1 MMKRSRQQ
9 RSVNHAP
16 LIRTPL
22 SGHIAAN
29 QRGMEMLSAL
39 DLVRRIEA
47 GELKPRGAVDICA
60 EAIAAR
66 EKEVGAFVVLDLDA
80 ARRAADVPG
89 VAALPLRGLP
99 VAFKDIFDTADL
111 PTQYG
116 SPIYAGYRP
125 LADASAVALTRRAG
139 GVMLGKTVTTQFAS
153 LVPSA
158 TRNPRNGA
166 HTPGGSSAGSAAAVA
181 AGMVPLAF
189 GTQTAGSVIRP
200 AAYCGVAG
208 FKPSYRLIPMVGV
221 KPVSWHLD
229 TAGLFGAGVADVAF
243 AAAAVLDRDLRVD
256 RAQPAA
262 PRIALTRTHLWPQA
276 SAAMQNAV
284 ETAGRIAAVAGARVT
299 DVTLP
304 PILEEAYEAQ
314 YTVQDYEN
322 IRALAFEYDRHR
334 DRIDPLLRDQL
345 TAALAITA
353 DQYDAARR
361 TASRG
366 RQALADAMADF
377 DVILTPSAPGAAP
390 AGLSAT
396 GNPMF
401 NRLWTLM
408 GSPCVNVAGLSEN
421 ELPLG
426 VQIVGRFG
434 RDRATLEAALFVEQ
448 AIRRKVGA

>member
-1 MMKRSRQQ
+1 
-9 RSVNHAP
+9 
-16 LIRTPL
+16 
-22 SGHIAAN
+22 
-29 QRGMEMLSAL
+29 MLSAL
-39 DLVRRIEA
+39 DLARRIEA
-47 GELKPRGAVDICA
+47 GELTPRNAVELCA

-66 EKEVGAFVVLDLDA
+66 EKDVGAFAALDLDA
-80 ARRAADVPG
+80 ARRAADAPG
-89 VAALPLRGLP
+89 LAALPLRGMP
-99 VAFKDIFDTADL
+99 VAFKDIFATADL

-125 LADASAVALTRRAG
+125 PADASAVALTRRAG
-139 GVMLGKTVTTQFAS
+139 GVVIGKTVTTQFAS
-153 LVPSA
+153 LVPSV
-158 TRNPRNGA
+158 TCNPHNLA

-181 AGMVPLAF
+181 AGFVPITF

-200 AAYCGVAG
+200 AAFCGVAG

-221 KPVSWHLD
+221 KDVSWHLD

-256 RAQPAA
+256 RAAPAA
-262 PRIALTRTHLWPQA
+262 PRIALTRTHLWQEA
-276 SAAMQNAV
+276 STAMQKAV
-284 ETAGRIAAVAGARVT
+284 ETAGRVAAAAGAKVT
-299 DVTLP
+299 ELTLP
-304 PILEEAYEAQ
+304 PILEDAYEAQ
-314 YTVQDYEN
+314 YTIQDYEN
-322 IRALAFEYDRHR
+322 VRALAFEYDRHR
-334 DRIDPLLRDQL
+334 DRIDPLLRDHL

-377 DVILTPSAPGAAP
+377 DVIVTPSAPGAAP
-390 AGLSAT
+390 AGLGAT

-408 GSPCVNVAGLSEN
+408 GAPCVNVPGLRESA
-421 ELPLG
+421 LPLG

-434 RDRATLEAALFVEQ
+434 RDRLTLEAALFVEQ
-448 AIRRKVGA
+448 AIKRKTVG

>member
-1 MMKRSRQQ
+1 
-9 RSVNHAP
+9 
-16 LIRTPL
+16 
-22 SGHIAAN
+22 
-29 QRGMEMLSAL
+29 MLSAL
-39 DLVRRIEA
+39 DMARRIEA
-47 GELKPRGAVDICA
+47 GELMPRDAVELCA

-66 EKEVGAFVVLDLDA
+66 EKDVGAFVALDLDA
-80 ARRAADVPG
+80 ARRAANAPG
-89 VAALPLRGLP
+89 LAALPLHGVP
-99 VAFKDIFDTADL
+99 VAFKDIFATADL

-125 LADASAVALTRRAG
+125 PADATAVTLTRRAG
-139 GVMLGKTVTTQFAS
+139 GVVIGKTVTTQFAS
-153 LVPSA
+153 LVPSV
-158 TRNPRNGA
+158 TCNPHNLA

-181 AGMVPLAF
+181 AGFVPIAF

-200 AAYCGVAG
+200 AAFCGVAG

-221 KPVSWHLD
+221 KDVSWHLD

-256 RAQPAA
+256 RAAPAA
-262 PRIALTRTHLWPQA
+262 PRIALARTHLWQEA
-276 SAAMQNAV
+276 SAAMQKAV
-284 ETAGRIAAVAGARVT
+284 EGAGNIAAADDAKVT
-299 DVTLP
+299 ALTLP
-304 PILEEAYEAQ
+304 PILEDAYEAQ
-314 YTVQDYEN
+314 YTIQDYEN
-322 IRALAFEYDRHR
+322 VRALAFEYDRHR
-334 DRIDPLLRDQL
+334 DRIDPLLRDHL

-377 DVILTPSAPGAAP
+377 DVILTPSVPGAAP
-390 AGLSAT
+390 AGLGAT

-408 GSPCVNVAGLSEN
+408 GAPCVNVPGLREN

-434 RDRATLEAALFVEQ
+434 RDRLTLEAALFVEQ
-448 AIRRKVGA
+448 AIKRKVGG

>member
-1 MMKRSRQQ
+1 MDDL
-9 RSVNHAP
+9 N
-16 LIRTPL
+16 
-22 SGHIAAN
+22 
-29 QRGMEMLSAL
+29 RGGTMLSAL

-47 GELKPRGAVDICA
+47 GELKPRDAVELCA
-60 EAIAAR
+60 DAIAAR
-66 EKEVGAFVVLDLDA
+66 EKEVGAFVALDLDA
-80 ARRAADVPG
+80 ARRAADAPG
-89 VAALPLRGLP
+89 LASLPLRGLP

-125 LADASAVALTRRAG
+125 PADASAVALTRRAG

-158 TRNPRNGA
+158 TRNPHNVA
-166 HTPGGSSAGSAAAVA
+166 YTPGGSSAGSAAAVA
-181 AGMVPLAF
+181 AGFVPIAF

-229 TAGLFGAGVADVAF
+229 TAGLFGSGVADVAF
-243 AAAAVLDRDLRVD
+243 AAAVVLERELRVD
-256 RAQPAA
+256 RVPPAA

-276 SAAMQNAV
+276 DAAMQKAV
-284 ETAGRIAAVAGARVT
+284 ETAGRIAAAAGARVT
-299 DVTLP
+299 ELALP
-304 PILEEAYEAQ
+304 PILEDAYEAQ

-322 IRALAFEYDRHR
+322 IRALAYEYDRHR
-334 DRIDPLLRDQL
+334 DRIDPMLRDHL

-361 TASRG
+361 TASRA
-366 RQALADAMADF
+366 RQALANVMADF

-390 AGLSAT
+390 AGLGAT
-396 GNPMF
+396 GNPLF

-408 GSPCVNVAGLSEN
+408 GAPCVNVAGLRDN

-434 RDRATLEAALFVEQ
+434 RDKATLEAALFVEQ
-448 AIRRKVGA
+448 AIKRKVGA